1 MAKERRGAMLSTG
14 QLVGSLV
21 GPLIGGVLADLT
33 GSYRIPF
40 YCTSATIRLS
50 MGLVWVAVQERFV
63 APPKVRG
70 MGSILGSL
78 IAVATRRRFRRCSSC
93 C

>member
-50 MGLVWVAVQERFV
+50 MGFVWVAEQERFV

-70 MGSILGSL
+70 RGSILGSL
-78 IAVATRRRFRRCSSC
+78 IAVATRRRFWRCSSC